1 MYMLLS
7 VSLKGSSLGI
17 PTIMAAKSVSRER
30 LEQILPAG
38 YNRYEQLVIALD
50 LMVHNRIE
58 TISQL
63 NSVADELDKRHRS
76 GNIVKVVGA
85 ATGAAGGA
93 AGAVGIAAAPLSF
106 GIGLVFFAGGA
117 IVAGAGSLTVAAAHL
132 TEKVCEKV
140 DLEKVQQA
148 VERDKAQCE
157 RVLELWKEF
166 ESYCVDTIN
175 TIALADP
182 STESDMAS
190 IQIWTQVAMEVVTS
204 PVVLIAEAFDS
215 IFSNAKEAGILVDKE
230 SLELCGALSDVA
242 RMFARERNAVYRSVV
257 SWMKRNVVPVVGTAA
272 FLAIAAV
279 GVANLFVLFIT
290 IIDMNKGSPSKV
302 AKDLREKS
310 SELQK
315 ELNKWLDAF
324 GKPKN
329 T

>member
-1 MYMLLS
+1 MLLS
-7 VSLKGSSLGI
+7 VFIEGKFPGYSHYNE
-17 PTIMAAKSVSRER
+17 MAAKSVSRER

-38 YNRYEQLVIALD
+38 YNRYEQLVVALD

-85 ATGAAGGA
+85 ATGAAGSVAGA
-93 AGAVGIAAAPLSF
+93 AGAAAAPFTF
-106 GIGLVFFAGGA
+106 GIGLVFLAGGA

-132 TEKVCEKV
+132 AEKVCEKV

-190 IQIWTQVAMEVVTS
+190 IQTWTQVAMEVVTS

-215 IFSNAKEAGILVDKE
+215 IFSKAKEAGIPVD
-230 SLELCGALSDVA
+230 LCGALSDVA

-272 FLAIAAV
+272 FLAIAAI